1 MNNTQIDSKSASMK
15 RLHYE
20 MFIQS
25 SNVSL
30 DDNDHLISK
39 TKSLDKLLEN
49 FNIKQAQG
57 VNHINVV
64 STHTELKQFNF

>member
-1 MNNTQIDSKSASMK
+1 MDEMNNTQIDSKSASMK

-30 DDNDHLISK
+30 DDNDNLISK

-49 FNIKQAQG
+49 FNIKQA
-57 VNHINVV
+57 
-64 STHTELKQFNF
+64 